1 VKERI
6 VQMNQS
12 HPNDADVDRDNSVG
26 HVADGRLRAQPSG
39 FSAGERIYRVLTG
52 AICAWA
58 LFEIPLELDPLADAS
73 QVAATVIAK
82 LIWIIAGTGAIFD
95 AKGARLTFAFLSG
108 VSIVA
113 ITPSLPFEF
122 RVSTIF
128 FGVSSVEIV
137 MKALSLMLFIR
148 QRFTGREP
156 G

>member
-1 VKERI
+1 
-6 VQMNQS
+6 MNQS
-12 HPNDADVDRDNSVG
+12 HPNDADVDREGPVG
-26 HVADGRLRAQPSG
+26 GRPRAKLSG
-39 FSAGERIYRVLTG
+39 YGAGERIYRVLIG

-58 LFEIPLELDPLADAS
+58 VFEIPLELDPLADAS
-73 QVAATVIAK
+73 QVAATIIAK

-95 AKGARLTFAFLSG
+95 AKGARLAFAFLSG

-128 FGVSSVEIV
+128 FVVSLVEIV

-148 QRFTGREP
+148 QRLAGRER